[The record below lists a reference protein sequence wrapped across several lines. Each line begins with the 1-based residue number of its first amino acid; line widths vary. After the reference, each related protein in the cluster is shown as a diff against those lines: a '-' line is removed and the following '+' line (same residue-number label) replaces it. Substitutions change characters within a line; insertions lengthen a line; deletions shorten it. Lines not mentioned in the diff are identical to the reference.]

1 MEYLQEAFEQ
11 LLDGD
16 GLMVMAR
23 GLGLQ
28 RLIARFLRMY
38 CENTQNL
45 VICLNM
51 ASAADQQLMQDAL
64 LADGLPPQLL
74 PRLVN
79 NELLGSQRE
88 VLYKQVRNIRHE

>member
-16 GLMVMAR
+16 GLMVMGR

-38 CENTQNL
+38 CEENKNL
-45 VICLNM
+45 VLCLNM
-51 ASAADQQLMQDAL
+51 ANAADQQLMQDAL
-64 LADGLPPQLL
+64 LADGLPAERL
-74 PRLVN
+74 PRMVN
-79 NELLGSQRE
+79 NELLGSQRD
-88 VLYKQVRNIRHE
+88 VLYKQVRWAS